1 MYPIA
6 YAADYEGEGRN
17 RLTTFFRAIVVIPWS
32 IVGAIFLIGA
42 EICAFLAW
50 FAIVFT
56 GRYPQGLYD
65 FNAKALRMVSR
76 FNGFYLLLTDQYPP
90 FNGDPDDSYPV
101 RVGVAEP
108 KPEYSRAKTFFRLI
122 VGIPVFLLAYVQALI
137 GTVVAVIAWFA
148 IVFTGRFPDGLFNP
162 LRSAL
167 AYQTR
172 AMAYILLMTEDYPP
186 FSYEESQEQPAL
198 ASSQAPSLGTAA
210 PQPPETAQTPPPPPG
225 EPPQPPSTQ

>member
-6 YAADYEGEGRN
+6 YAAEYEGEGRN
-17 RLTTFFRAIVVIPWS
+17 RLITFFRAIVAIPWS
-32 IVGAIFLIGA
+32 IVGAIFVIGA

-76 FNGFYLLLTDQYPP
+76 ANGFYLLLTDQYPP

-172 AMAYILLMTEDYPP
+172 AMAYILLLTEDYPP

-210 PQPPETAQTPPPPPG
+210 PQPPETAQTPPPRPS
-225 EPPQPPSTQ
+225 EPPQPPSEQ